1 LFHFTYFVVGYAQS
15 QLDTDYGA
23 VMVGAQFK
31 GVAAT
36 DGSISLNAIIPTA
49 AEGIDPAYCI
59 QLQVLDSAGRTTAQD
74 YTWDG
79 AQWTDTNTGL
89 ALEENVNFAP
99 GQGLWV
105 ASMVGDAV
113 SLQSSGEVPT
123 SDIEFPLDTDFG
135 AVAVA
140 NSFPVE
146 LSINDIL
153 PTAAEGIDPAYCIQ
167 LQVLDNAGQTTAQ
180 DYTWDGTQ
188 WTDTNTGLAL
198 EQDVKFAPGQG
209 LWVASMVGDAVSL
222 ILPAPEL

>member
-1 LFHFTYFVVGYAQS
+1 MKKLMFVAAAFACGSLLALESANVVGYAQS

-36 DGSISLNAIIPTA
+36 DGSISLNAII
-49 AEGIDPAYCI
+49 
-59 QLQVLDSAGRTTAQD
+59 
-74 YTWDG
+74 
-79 AQWTDTNTGL
+79 
-89 ALEENVNFAP
+89 
-99 GQGLWV
+99 
-105 ASMVGDAV
+105 
-113 SLQSSGEVPT
+113 
-123 SDIEFPLDTDFG
+123 
-135 AVAVA
+135 
-140 NSFPVE
+140 
-146 LSINDIL
+146 